1 VRALV
6 ISGGG
11 AKGAFAGGVAE
22 YLIREKGI
30 QYDIFSGSSTG
41 ALLAPM
47 LASGDIDGIREV
59 YTNTRQE
66 DIFNICPFIIRK
78 KKGVFKTRINHIGIL
93 KLFLRG
99 KKTFGESF
107 ALRELIKNTFTEEH
121 YNIVRERQKKVIV
134 AVSNFTYGVV
144 EHKYLRDCHYNDF
157 IDWIWV
163 SCNFVPFMSLV
174 RKDGKE
180 YADGGFGNFI
190 PLEEAIDT
198 GAVEIDVIV
207 LTPRQKASNKLPSR
221 NAFSLLMNSMDFMLA
236 QIAKDEKY
244 IGLLESMHHNLKI
257 RYFHTPRKL
266 TDNSL
271 VFDPDQMK
279 GWWAEGKKFAR
290 QKLGGETG

>member
-1 VRALV
+1 MRALV

-11 AKGAFAGGVAE
+11 SKGAFAGGVAE
-22 YLIREKGI
+22 YLIRDKGI

-47 LASGDIDGIREV
+47 LASGDIDRIKKV
-59 YTNTRQE
+59 YTTVRQE

-78 KKGVFKTRINHIGIL
+78 KKGIYKSKINHLGII

-107 ALRELIKNTFTEEH
+107 ALRELIKNTFTEDH
-121 YNIVRERQKKVIV
+121 YKMIKEKHKKVIV
-134 AVSNFTYGVV
+134 AVSNFSYNVV
-144 EHKYLRDCHYNDF
+144 EHKYLRDCHYGDF
-157 IDWIWV
+157 IDWIWI

-174 RKDGKE
+174 RKNGNE

-198 GAVEIDVIV
+198 GAKEIDVIV
-207 LTPRQKASNKLPSR
+207 LTPRRKSINKLPSR
-221 NAFSLLMNSMDFMLA
+221 NAFSLLMNSLDFMLA

-244 IGLLESMHHNLKI
+244 IGLLESMHHNIKI
-257 RYFHTPRKL
+257 RYFHTPRML

-271 VFDPDQMK
+271 IFDPDQMK
-279 GWWAEGKKFAR
+279 AWWAEGKKFAR
-290 QKLGGETG
+290 IRLGDP